1 MVDYDRDSVLSIS
14 HTLRAT
20 LAAPRHEAESS
31 APFIAMLR
39 GWAALLLIAFMQQGC
54 GLVIDAVQLLHPI
67 ATNELDAI
75 CARGQIRV
83 GMAVEPFQ
91 PFVFPAIYTDE
102 GLRVTG
108 LDVELVREISAALSQ
123 RCGNKEPIVPTLQ
136 LIRFRNLF
144 IELAEGNLDLF
155 VSSISANVAAPGRIG
170 LAYSNPYF
178 DAGGIGGITAR
189 PNVAERVNAY
199 IRRSSE
205 RVADAQLMSEALAG
219 LTVAVQEGTS
229 AQFYAEANLKGI
241 TLVLCD
247 SLPAAFESQHP
258 PIDLILGKEPVL
270 NYTVRRVRKDWQL
283 LTLANGKP
291 LVLTREHYAIV
302 TDEESYRLR
311 RFLNDL
317 LFRLDESGRLTEM
330 RQRWLEDTYAYPR
343 RAATEGLPFAAEK
356 MPQHY
361 DQGQCRLADTRSR

>member
-1 MVDYDRDSVLSIS
+1 MGLPDRFPVLDK
-14 HTLRAT
+14 
-20 LAAPRHEAESS
+20 LARRL
-31 APFIAMLR
+31 MT
-39 GWAALLLIAFMQQGC
+39 ALLLLLSLAGC
-54 GLVIDAVQLLHPI
+54 GLVADAIGLIHPL
-67 ATNELDAI
+67 TRTELDAI
-75 CARGQIRV
+75 CARRHIRV
-83 GMAVEPFQ
+83 GMSVEPFQ

-123 RCGNKEPIVPTLQ
+123 RCGSKEPIVPTLH

-144 IELAEGNLDLF
+144 TELTEGNLDFF
-155 VSSISANVAAPGRIG
+155 VSSISANVPAPGRIG

-189 PNVAERVNAY
+189 PEVAERIGAQLN
-199 IRRSSE
+199 RQSE
-205 RVADAQLMSEALAG
+205 KAADAFSG
-219 LTVAVQEGTS
+219 LTVAAQEGTS
-229 AQFYAEANLKGI
+229 AQFYAEATLKNI
-241 TLVLCD
+241 RLVLCD
-247 SLPAAFESQHP
+247 SLPAAFESQNP

-270 NYTVRRVRKDWQL
+270 EYTVRRSRKDWHL
-283 LTLANGKP
+283 IRMDGGKP

-311 RFLNDL
+311 RFLNEL
-317 LFRLDESGRLTEM
+317 LFRLEESGRLADM
-330 RQRWLEDTYAYPR
+330 RRRWLEEDYAYPR

-361 DQGQCRLADTRSR
+361 DQGLCRLVDNRSR

>member
-1 MVDYDRDSVLSIS
+1 MVDYDRDSVLSMP
-14 HTLRAT
+14 HRPRAILT
-20 LAAPRHEAESS
+20 DPPCE
-31 APFIAMLR
+31 R
-39 GWAALLLIAFMQQGC
+39 GTTASLTRLLGEWTSLLLIACMVQGC
-54 GLVIDAVQLLHPI
+54 GLLVDTAQLVYPL

-75 CARGQIRV
+75 CARGQVRV

-108 LDVELVREISAALSQ
+108 LDVELVREITAALSQ
-123 RCGNKEPIVPTLQ
+123 RCGSTTPIVPTLH

-155 VSSISANVAAPGRIG
+155 VSSISANVPAPGRIG
-170 LAYSNPYF
+170 LAYSNSYF
-178 DAGGIGGITAR
+178 DAGGIGGITAQ
-189 PNVAERVNAY
+189 PEVAERIGEY
-199 IRRSSE
+199 IRRSSAST
-205 RVADAQLMSEALAG
+205 ADANVMTNAFSG

-229 AQFYAEANLKGI
+229 AQFYAEANLTGI
-241 TLVLCD
+241 KLVLCD
-247 SLPAAFESQHP
+247 SLPAAFESLNP

-270 NYTVRRVRKDWQL
+270 DYTVRRVRKDWHL
-283 LTLANGKP
+283 IRLDSGKP
-291 LVLTREHYAIV
+291 LLLTREQYAVV

-317 LFRLDESGRLTEM
+317 LFRLDESGRLSDM
-330 RQRWLEDTYAYPR
+330 RKRWLEETYAYPR
-343 RAATEGLPFAAEK
+343 RAATEGLPFAVEK

-361 DQGQCRLADTRSR
+361 DQGQCRLADNRSR

>member
-1 MVDYDRDSVLSIS
+1 MLHRT
-14 HTLRAT
+14 HAG
-20 LAAPRHEAESS
+20 LALPPSEGGGTAPRIGIMGE
-31 APFIAMLR
+31 
-39 GWAALLLIAFMQQGC
+39 WASILLITFLLQGC
-54 GLVIDAVQLLHPI
+54 GLVVDAIQKVWPL

-108 LDVELVREISAALSQ
+108 LDVELVREITVALSQ
-123 RCGNKEPIVPTLQ
+123 RCGGTSPIVPTLQ

-144 IELAEGNLDLF
+144 IELTEGHLDLF
-155 VSSISANVAAPGRIG
+155 VSSISANVAAPGRTG

-189 PNVAERVNAY
+189 PEVAELVAEY
-199 IRRSSE
+199 IRQSSD
-205 RVADAQLMSEALAG
+205 RVANARVMSGALAG

-247 SLPAAFESQHP
+247 SLPAAFESQDP

-283 LTLANGKP
+283 LKLDNGKP
-291 LVLTREHYAIV
+291 LILTHEQYAIV

-317 LFRLDESGRLTEM
+317 LFRLDESGRLTDM
-330 RQRWLEDTYAYPR
+330 RQRWLEDNYAYPR

-361 DQGQCRLADTRSR
+361 DQGQCRLADNRSR

>member
-1 MVDYDRDSVLSIS
+1 MVDYDRDSILSMP
-14 HTLRAT
+14 HTPRTILV
-20 LAAPRHEAESS
+20 APPPETGTT
-31 APFIAMLR
+31 APLIRLL
-39 GWAALLLIAFMQQGC
+39 GEWASLLLMAFMIQGC
-54 GLVIDAVQLLHPI
+54 GLVVDALQMVWPI

-75 CARGQIRV
+75 CSRGQVRV

-108 LDVELVREISAALSQ
+108 LDVELVREITTALSQ
-123 RCGNKEPIVPTLQ
+123 RCGGKPIVPTLQ

-144 IELAEGNLDLF
+144 LELTEGNLDLF
-155 VSSISANVAAPGRIG
+155 VSSISANVPAPGRIG

-189 PNVAERVNAY
+189 PDVAERIGANVRRASARATDGNTITNAF
-199 IRRSSE
+199 S
-205 RVADAQLMSEALAG
+205 G

-229 AQFYAEANLKGI
+229 AQFYAEANLNGI

-247 SLPAAFESQHP
+247 SLPAAFESQNP

-283 LTLANGKP
+283 LRLDSGKP
-291 LVLTREHYAIV
+291 LLLTHEQYAVV

-311 RFLNDL
+311 RFVNDL
-317 LFRLDESGRLTEM
+317 LFRLDESGRLADM
-330 RQRWLEDTYAYPR
+330 RRRWLEENYAYPR

-361 DQGQCRLADTRSR
+361 DQGQCRLADSRSR

>member
-1 MVDYDRDSVLSIS
+1 MVDYNRSSVLSMS
-14 HTLRAT
+14 HTEDEALTARAHET
-20 LAAPRHEAESS
+20 GTTAPVTRL
-31 APFIAMLR
+31 M
-39 GWAALLLIAFMQQGC
+39 GQWATLLLIALMVQGC
-54 GLVIDAVQLLHPI
+54 GLVVDAVQLVWPI

-75 CARGQIRV
+75 CARGQVRV

-108 LDVELVREISAALSQ
+108 LDVELVREISSALSQ
-123 RCGNKEPIVPTLQ
+123 RCGSTNPIVPTLH

-144 IELAEGNLDLF
+144 LELTEGNLDLF
-155 VSSISANVAAPGRIG
+155 VSSISANVPAPGRVG

-189 PNVAERVNAY
+189 PEVAEQIGEY
-199 IRRSSE
+199 LRRAATSA
-205 RVADAQLMSEALAG
+205 ADANVMTGAFSG

-229 AQFYAEANLKGI
+229 AQFYAESNLTGI

-247 SLPAAFESQHP
+247 SLPAAFESQNP
-258 PIDLILGKEPVL
+258 PIDLILGKQPVL
-270 NYTVRRVRKDWQL
+270 DYTVRRVRKDWEL
-283 LTLANGKP
+283 LRLESGKP
-291 LVLTREHYAIV
+291 LFLTREQYAIV
-302 TDEESYRLR
+302 TDAENYRLR

-317 LFRLDESGRLTEM
+317 LFRLDDSGRLAKM
-330 RQRWLEDTYAYPR
+330 RQRWLEEDYAYPR
-343 RAATEGLPFAAEK
+343 RAATEGLPFAAKK

-361 DQGQCRLADTRSR
+361 DQGQCRLARNRSR

>member
-1 MVDYDRDSVLSIS
+1 MVDYDRDSILSMPR
-14 HTLRAT
+14 TQRT
-20 LAAPRHEAESS
+20 NLAAPPHESGTT
-31 APFIAMLR
+31 APLTWLLIE
-39 GWAALLLIAFMQQGC
+39 WTALLLIVLMVQGC
-54 GLVIDAVQLLHPI
+54 GLVVDAVQLVWPI

-75 CARGQIRV
+75 CARGKIRV

-108 LDVELVREISAALSQ
+108 LDVELVREISSALSQ
-123 RCGNKEPIVPTLQ
+123 RCGSDKPIVPTLH

-144 IELAEGNLDLF
+144 VELTEGNLDLF
-155 VSSISANVAAPGRIG
+155 VSSISANVPAPGRIG

-189 PNVAERVNAY
+189 PDVAERIGAY
-199 IRRSSE
+199 IRRSSA
-205 RVADAQLMSEALAG
+205 RAADGNAITNAFSG

-229 AQFYAEANLKGI
+229 AQFYAEANLTGI
-241 TLVLCD
+241 RLVLCD
-247 SLPAAFESQHP
+247 SLPAAFESQNP
-258 PIDLILGKEPVL
+258 PIDLILGKQPVL
-270 NYTVRRVRKDWQL
+270 DYTVRRVHKDWHL
-283 LTLANGKP
+283 LRLDSGKP

-311 RFLNDL
+311 RFINDL
-317 LFRLDESGRLTEM
+317 LFRLDESGRLTDM
-330 RQRWLEDTYAYPR
+330 RRRWLEEDYAYPR

-361 DQGQCRLADTRSR
+361 DQGQCRLADNRSR

>member
-1 MVDYDRDSVLSIS
+1 MVDYDRDSILSMP
-14 HTLRAT
+14 HRPRAT
-20 LAAPRHEAESS
+20 LVVRSHKRRTTVSRPRLLS
-31 APFIAMLR
+31 L
-39 GWAALLLIAFMQQGC
+39 GAALSLILLMAQGC
-54 GLVIDAVQLLHPI
+54 GLVVDAVQLVHPI

-75 CARGQIRV
+75 CARGQVRV

-108 LDVELVREISAALSQ
+108 LDVELVRQISAALSQ
-123 RCGNKEPIVPTLQ
+123 RCGGTRPIVPTLQ

-144 IELAEGNLDLF
+144 VELTEGNLDLF
-155 VSSISANVAAPGRIG
+155 VSSISANVPAQGRIG

-178 DAGGIGGITAR
+178 DEGGIGGITRQPGIAKR
-189 PNVAERVNAY
+189 IGEYV
-199 IRRSSE
+199 RRSSTKT
-205 RVADAQLMSEALAG
+205 ADANAMTSAFSG

-229 AQFYAEANLKGI
+229 AQFYAEANLTGI
-241 TLVLCD
+241 KLVLCD
-247 SLPAAFESQHP
+247 SLPAAFESQNP
-258 PIDLILGKEPVL
+258 PIDVILGKQPVL
-270 NYTVRRVRKDWQL
+270 DYTVRRVRKDWQL
-283 LTLANGKP
+283 LTLDSGKP
-291 LVLTREHYAIV
+291 LLLTHEHYAIV

-317 LFRLDESGRLTEM
+317 LFRLDESGKLTDM
-330 RQRWLEDTYAYPR
+330 RRRWLEETYAYPR

-361 DQGQCRLADTRSR
+361 DQGQCRLTDNRSR

>member
-1 MVDYDRDSVLSIS
+1 MTMPQRPRTILPTRPHPRLTALS
-14 HTLRAT
+14 RARRSSWW
-20 LAAPRHEAESS
+20 AP
-31 APFIAMLR
+31 
-39 GWAALLLIAFMQQGC
+39 LLLVVVAMVQGC
-54 GLVIDAVQLLHPI
+54 GLVVDAVQLVHPI

-75 CARGQIRV
+75 CARGQVRV

-108 LDVELVREISAALSQ
+108 LDVELVREITAALSQ
-123 RCGNKEPIVPTLQ
+123 RCGGHTPIVPTLQ

-144 IELAEGNLDLF
+144 VELTEGNLDLF
-155 VSSISANVAAPGRIG
+155 VSSISANVPAPGRIG
-170 LAYSNPYF
+170 LAYSSPYF

-189 PNVAERVNAY
+189 PDVAERIGTH

-205 RVADAQLMSEALAG
+205 KMATANVMTAAFSG

-229 AQFYAEANLKGI
+229 AQFYAEANLTGI
-241 TLVLCD
+241 RLVLCD
-247 SLPAAFESQHP
+247 SLPAAFESQNP
-258 PIDLILGKEPVL
+258 PIDIILGKQPVL
-270 NYTVRRVRKDWQL
+270 DYTVRRIRKNWQL
-283 LTLANGKP
+283 LKVDNGKP
-291 LVLTREHYAIV
+291 LLLTHEHYAIV

-317 LFRLDESGRLTEM
+317 LFQLDESGKLTEM
-330 RQRWLEDTYAYPR
+330 RRRWLEETYAYPR

-361 DQGQCRLADTRSR
+361 DQGQCRLADNRSR